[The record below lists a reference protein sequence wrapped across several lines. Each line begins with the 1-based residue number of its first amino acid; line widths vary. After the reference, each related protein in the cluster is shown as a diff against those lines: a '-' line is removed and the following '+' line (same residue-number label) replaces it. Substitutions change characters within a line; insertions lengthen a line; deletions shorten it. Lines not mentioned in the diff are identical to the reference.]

1 MKMERRMELFSHTPG
16 KILEFHRDGF
26 FLVHEFLSVENVPD
40 GEHPS
45 CHSINTPPKMRGVEV
60 RIGVLW
66 LHLCGERWNTGW
78 ICARDEARGV
88 WMEFVRKFHA
98 QGICKEVTSPHA
110 QLAQQSL
117 EPWQPPTPANNN
129 SIISDPTSPTLP
141 PAWSMIYDESA
152 YKEMQKY

>member
-1 MKMERRMELFSHTPG
+1 
-16 KILEFHRDGF
+16 
-26 FLVHEFLSVENVPD
+26 
-40 GEHPS
+40 
-45 CHSINTPPKMRGVEV
+45 MRGVEV